1 MTTFKVFIFVW
12 NGNLSRRTD
21 AIEYYVAYCTWTFR
35 RAGCI
40 LKRVSRC
47 TFFSLEMPVP
57 SQGHYGFHSFPV
69 FDWFC
74 LFIYLWVLTF
84 PLEDYSEFGNFVITL
99 IYKYTY
105 YAHIISQTVC
115 NNNKPRTMKNNNWM
129 YYYYFPCTSGNVR
142 IGDYRLIGMR
152 KSNLN
157 AKFI

>member
-1 MTTFKVFIFVW
+1 
-12 NGNLSRRTD
+12 
-21 AIEYYVAYCTWTFR
+21 
-35 RAGCI
+35 
-40 LKRVSRC
+40 
-47 TFFSLEMPVP
+47 MPVP

-105 YAHIISQTVC
+105 YAHIISQKVC
-115 NNNKPRTMKNNNWM
+115 NNNKRRTMKNNYWM

-142 IGDYRLIGMR
+142 IGDCRLIGMR

-157 AKFI
+157 ANLFNIWCMNNWKLHSFLTMNFIGFILLLVSENLLIQA